1 MASFDRSPDDDY
13 IVLACDGLW
22 DTLSFDNLVTEVHTY
37 LEKGDRSEVA
47 QRLIRVAKEN
57 GSSDNITAIVVF
69 LRDNIGSPVQ
79 QNSTEK
85 EGDSNDDAFGG
96 KPDDDRRKSDGS
108 HGGDE
113 DPGRDGGE
121 KGRIG

>member
-1 MASFDRSPDDDY
+1 MTTS
-13 IVLACDGLW
+13 VLRC
-22 DTLSFDNLVTEVHTY
+22 N
-37 LEKGDRSEVA
+37 RI
-47 QRLIRVAKEN
+47 QRR
-57 GSSDNITAIVVF
+57 
-69 LRDNIGSPVQ
+69 
-79 QNSTEK
+79 K

-121 KGRIG
+121 KGESV